1 VVLRAL
7 PYADPDRIVH
17 VSERGSTGEAIN
29 FSWPDWLDFRAR
41 ARTVT
46 SMALF
51 KTDTFVLA
59 RGAEE
64 PRQITAG
71 MVTGDLFAALGAQ
84 PAIGR
89 GFTAAEDAPGGPPAV
104 ILSWRIW
111 SQAFGG
117 DRDLVAAPSPSTRA
131 PTPSSASR
139 RRTWTSRPASRPGSR
154 SGARRRASR
163 ASAPATRRGA

>member
-1 VVLRAL
+1 MRPILRSLARGKGLTLLALVTLTLGIGARTAIFSVVDAVVLRAL

-59 RGAEE
+59 RGAGREGQDDE
-64 PRQITAG
+64 RR
-71 MVTGDLFAALGAQ
+71 DALHGC
-84 PAIGR
+84 
-89 GFTAAEDAPGGPPAV
+89 AED
-104 ILSWRIW
+104 
-111 SQAFGG
+111 
-117 DRDLVAAPSPSTRA
+117 
-131 PTPSSASR
+131 
-139 RRTWTSRPASRPGSR
+139 
-154 SGARRRASR
+154 
-163 ASAPATRRGA
+163 